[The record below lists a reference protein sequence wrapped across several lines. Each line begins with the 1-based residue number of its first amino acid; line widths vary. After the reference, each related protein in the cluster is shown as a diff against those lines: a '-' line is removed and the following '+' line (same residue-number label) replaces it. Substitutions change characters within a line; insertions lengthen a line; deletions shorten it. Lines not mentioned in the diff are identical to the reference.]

1 LVNENR
7 GSVEIGQVQLLSAL
21 NVADRHGGRSK
32 WKITMRFVFSGT
44 VVRKLAAVSL
54 AAITI
59 CLLAGAEIQALPL
72 MDKVRNRAE
81 RAMRDGDFAQAEQ
94 IYREILS
101 NDAHDKKARLGLSLA
116 LLKQR
121 NLQDAYDHAARV
133 IVADPLSARAH
144 ALLGAAIL
152 GAGGFRESVE
162 EFRTAL
168 SLDEDESLAI
178 AGLAMIDFYENRSDS
193 AIRGL
198 IRASTLEP
206 NEPDYVFN
214 LGQAAARKER
224 YKEAAD
230 AYERFLSIAPKT
242 DADRR
247 ARIRGLIDF
256 LRYLGQQSSLYVLGG
271 ANRTIIP
278 FEAADGRPVL
288 LVRVNGEKTPL
299 RFVLDTGSGM
309 SVVSEIT
316 AKRLG
321 LRSVARGGLARA
333 VGGSGRFEIVYG
345 FLDSI
350 AIGDVEVNNVPVYIR
365 HFYDNQKPVDG
376 YIGVSVISK
385 FLTSIDYGDRSFTL
399 SRERSSS
406 FPDPWKATTANSE
419 RSSAQTS
426 IEIPLRTTSSGFL
439 SGEVR
444 LDGGDK
450 YWNFIIDTG
459 ASVSVVSERL
469 AAEEQVSGYQQAE
482 MMRVYGAA
490 GITENVK
497 TLILPRVRLGELS
510 QEKINAAV
518 LDLDPV
524 NETAGFRQSG
534 ILGANF
540 LRNFRVTFDFQRG
553 IIRLEPVLPNSKGVK
568 TDQSDELQQ

>member
-1 LVNENR
+1 MWCLPP
-7 GSVEIGQVQLLSAL
+7 
-21 NVADRHGGRSK
+21 
-32 WKITMRFVFSGT
+32 GT
-44 VVRKLAAVSL
+44 VVRRLAAASL
-54 AAITI
+54 AALTI
-59 CLLAGAEIQALPL
+59 CFAGGLTTRAVAFK
-72 MDKVRNRAE
+72 DKTTTRAE
-81 RAMRDGDFAQAEQ
+81 RAMREGDFAQAEK
-94 IYREILS
+94 IYREMLGK
-101 NDAHDKKARLGLSLA
+101 NAHDNSARLGLSLA

-121 NLQDAYDHAARV
+121 NVQDAYDHAARV
-133 IVADPLSARAH
+133 IMADPLSARAH

-152 GAGGFRESVE
+152 AAGGFRESVE

-168 SLDEDESLAI
+168 TLDEDEAI
-178 AGLAMIDFYENRSDS
+178 AVAGLAMIDFYENRSEL

-198 IRASTLEP
+198 RRASSLEP

-214 LGQAAARKER
+214 LGQAAARREH

-256 LRYLGQQSSLYVLGG
+256 LRYLGKQSSLYNLTG
-271 ANRTIIP
+271 ANRTVIP
-278 FEAADGRPVL
+278 FEATDGRPIL
-288 LVRVNGEKTPL
+288 LVRVNGQKTPL

-309 SVVSEIT
+309 SVVSETT

-321 LRSVARGGLARA
+321 LHPVARGGLARA
-333 VGGSGRFEIVYG
+333 VGGPGRFEIVYG
-345 FLDSI
+345 FLESV
-350 AIGDVEVNNVPVYIR
+350 AIGEVEVTNVPVYIR
-365 HFYDNQKPVDG
+365 HFYDTKTPVDG

-385 FLTSIDYGDRSFTL
+385 FVTSIDYGDRSFTL
-399 SRERSSS
+399 SRDRISSN
-406 FPDPWKATTANSE
+406 PDPWKTTA
-419 RSSAQTS
+419 SSGS
-426 IEIPLRTTSSGFL
+426 FGVLSGIEIPLRTTSSGLL

-444 LDGGDK
+444 LDGLDK
-450 YWNFIIDTG
+450 FWNFIIDTG
-459 ASVSVVSERL
+459 ASVSVVSEKL
-469 AAEEQVSGYQQAE
+469 AAEDQVSGYQQAE

-497 TLILPRVRLGELS
+497 TLILPRIMLGELS

-540 LRNFRVTFDFQRG
+540 LKNFRVTFDFQRG
-553 IIRLEPVLPNSKGVK
+553 VIRLEPVSNAKGTK
-568 TDQSDELQQ
+568 PDQSDEDQQ